1 MTEEQQL
8 AALEEAILARARSLA
23 DEIGAKAARQRDEL
37 LRTANERINLMEQRE
52 ILAAKANAERLFR
65 RQVQASE
72 LQLQQR
78 LEELRWHLV
87 LEQEQQLGVRFRQF
101 CNERDAYLA
110 WLKQLL
116 IQGLEHLPG
125 AGVVVEV
132 NEEDLHWLQ
141 PLWHDLQSALKDGER
156 LQLATRPCRG
166 SGGLLLT
173 DAEGRTR
180 LDNRFEGL
188 LARQR
193 ETIVRTLQQH
203 LFLNLP

>member
-23 DEIGAKAARQRDEL
+23 NEIGAKAARQRDEI
-37 LRTANERINLMEQRE
+37 LRTANEGIALMEQRE
-52 ILAAKANAERLFR
+52 TLSAKANAERLFR

-72 LQLQQR
+72 LKLQQR

-87 LEQEQQLGVRFRQF
+87 LEQEQRLKARFRKF
-101 CNERDAYLA
+101 CDARDTYLD
-110 WLKQLL
+110 WLRDLL
-116 IQGLEHLPG
+116 KQGLERLPG
-125 AGVVVEV
+125 TRLLIEV
-132 NEEDLHWLQ
+132 NEADLHWLR

-156 LQLATRPCRG
+156 LQLATRPCHG

-188 LARQR
+188 LARQH

-203 LFLNLP
+203 LFLNSP